1 MRMRK
6 FHDRVP
12 ALIVLLVIGLL
23 AGTTAADAH
32 CDTMNGPVIIDAKN
46 ALKNND
52 VTIVLKWV
60 KKEHESEI
68 TSLFRKTAALRKT
81 SPEAKEI
88 ADRLFFETLVR
99 IHRAGEG
106 APFTGLKETEVEQN
120 IQEADHSIETG
131 TADKLIDATT
141 HRIRRQIA
149 RRFQRVLEAKKS
161 MNSGVEQGREYVDAY
176 VQYVHFIEALGAMTD
191 DHRTDEHQ
199 EQPNHQH

>member
-1 MRMRK
+1 MRMQI
-6 FHDRVP
+6 FNYCGQS
-12 ALIVLLVIGLL
+12 LFTILMIGMLVS
-23 AGTTAADAH
+23 TTIADAH
-32 CDTMNGPVIIDAKN
+32 CDTMNGPVIVDAKN

-52 VTIVLKWV
+52 VTIVLKWI

-68 TSLFRKTAALRKT
+68 TSLFKKTVTLRKT

-106 APFTGLKETEVEQN
+106 APFTGLKEAAVEQN
-120 IQEADHSIETG
+120 ILDADHSIETG
-131 TADKLIDATT
+131 TAEELIDATA
-141 HRIRRQIA
+141 HKIHEQIA
-149 RRFQRVLEAKKS
+149 RRFNRVMEAKKNV
-161 MNSGVEQGREYVDAY
+161 NSSVEQGREYVDAY

-191 DHRTDEHQ
+191 VHRTDEHQ